1 MKIFEWFVAKRLRLN
16 KDFSG
21 ISQSNIIAITGIAIS
36 FIVILLS
43 FAIVT
48 GFKNE
53 IRNKV
58 IGFDSQITITPT
70 SNNEIYNSEYIY
82 NSDTLISILHTC
94 ITKEANISLLLNTSG
109 ILKTENNYKAVIFK
123 GVDNNYNWSFIQE
136 NLINGK
142 IPDYTDDANNYNIII
157 SDIISNK
164 LQLGVEDNIYAY
176 FFIDGNI
183 KSRKLKISGIYD
195 SNFSEYDDIYVFTP
209 ISFTQ
214 KINNVNNNTGNCIEI
229 NKIENHNDIE
239 HISTIIQDSIF
250 NAYNNNLIRD
260 FYEVKNI
267 YQRGAIYFNWLEL
280 IDMNVIIILILMSLI
295 SGFTLISSLFIIILE
310 KVNMIGIFKSLG
322 ATNNQIRHVFIFIME
337 KLILKGLIIGNL
349 IGLILIFI
357 QKELHIIPLNAETYY
372 LNFVPIDISINTII
386 LINLGIIIGSA
397 LILIIPTHIISKI
410 SPIKTIR
417 HE

>member
-1 MKIFEWFVAKRLRLN
+1 MKIFEWFVTKRLRLN

-21 ISQSNIIAITGIAIS
+21 TSQSNIIAITGIAIT

-53 IRNKV
+53 ISNKV

-142 IPDYTDDANNYNIII
+142 IPDYTDDVNNYNIVI

-164 LQLGVEDNIYAY
+164 LQLDIEDNVYAY

-183 KSRKLKISGIYD
+183 KSRKLRISGIYN
-195 SNFSEYDDIYVFTP
+195 SNFSEYDEIYVFTP

-214 KINNVNNNTGNCIEI
+214 KVNNVNNNVGNCIEI
-229 NKIENHNDIE
+229 NKIGNYNNIE
-239 HISTIIQDSIF
+239 HVSNIIQDSIF
-250 NAYNNNLIRD
+250 NAYNNNIIRD

-280 IDMNVIIILILMSLI
+280 IDMNVVIILILMSLI

-322 ATNNQIRHVFIFIME
+322 ATNSQIRHIFIFIME
-337 KLILKGLIIGNL
+337 KLILKGLFIGNL

-386 LINLGIIIGSA
+386 LINFSIIIGAA

>member
-21 ISQSNIIAITGIAIS
+21 ISQSNIIAITGIAIT

-142 IPDYTDDANNYNIII
+142 ILDYTDDANNYNIII

-164 LQLGVEDNIYAY
+164 LQLGVEDYIYAY

>member
-21 ISQSNIIAITGIAIS
+21 ISQSNIIAITGIAIT

-214 KINNVNNNTGNCIEI
+214 KINNVNNTGNCIEI

>member
-21 ISQSNIIAITGIAIS
+21 ISQSNIIAITGIAIT

-164 LQLGVEDNIYAY
+164 LQLGVEDYIYAY

>member
-21 ISQSNIIAITGIAIS
+21 ISQSNIIAITGIAIT